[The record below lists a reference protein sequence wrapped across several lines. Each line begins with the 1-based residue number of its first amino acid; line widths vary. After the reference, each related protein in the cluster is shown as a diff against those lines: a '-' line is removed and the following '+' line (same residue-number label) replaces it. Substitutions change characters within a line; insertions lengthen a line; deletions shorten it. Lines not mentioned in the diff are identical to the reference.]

1 MTWDEVDMPGA
12 RRTEMF
18 EAFRRVHLATAAE
31 RAVYRLFSS
40 DPDGR
45 WSDAEIASAARLEIE
60 DVRRAVERSAD
71 AGIVEIVEEGCWRWR
86 PELRY
91 VFEVDETPPARTDPV
106 CLMPVTDDALWRV
119 EDVFGRIERFCSK
132 RCMAAF
138 LLWPLLFTRHP
149 DRAEHRDRLGGSRAR

>member
-31 RAVYRLFSS
+31 RAVYRLFSG

-71 AGIVEIVEEGCWRWR
+71 AGIVEIVEGGCWRWP

-119 EDVFGRIERFCSK
+119 EDVFGRIERFCSE

-149 DRAEHRDRLGGSRAR
+149 DREEHRDRLWGSRAR